1 MVLLPLIA
9 VLLLIGIAT
18 GSSWFALV
26 TSAMLT
32 AFYLAKTFSE
42 KWAESVQVERT
53 LSTHE
58 TEIGD
63 RVRVG
68 LKLTNRSGWLIP
80 WMLIEDLLPKRAMS
94 PPTSGL
100 QLGGT
105 TTKLLRLG
113 GKQQRIHTYDLLTL
127 RRGFYR
133 IGPTLVET
141 GDLLG
146 LHRKHRI
153 LAESDYLLVLPKL
166 VPLEGLEIAT
176 RRPMG
181 EMRVH
186 DRILEDPTQMVGIRA
201 YRAGDPLNRVH
212 WKATARTGTL
222 HSRVFQP
229 TSMQG
234 AMLVLDMHRDS
245 NPDRHEPVRTDLAVT
260 MAASIAHALYRMN
273 QPFGL
278 ITNGRDAAQRY
289 SFQDAS
295 GSFTDRAAIQSAAS
309 SERKLDRLRPIVHPA
324 GTGPELFLELHRT
337 LARLERTD
345 GLRLEDLIAETE
357 SRMARHLAMVFVLQG
372 VDESMALSLGLLRK
386 RGFSVSVILNR
397 HPLDSVEDAAAML
410 VAQRLPLYL
419 LPSEESIP
427 SVCTNLLLMR

>member
-9 VLLLIGIAT
+9 ALLLVGITT
-18 GSSWFALV
+18 GSSWFALA

-32 AFYLAKTFSE
+32 TFYLAKTFSE
-42 KWAESVQVERT
+42 KWADSVRVERT
-53 LSTHE
+53 LSTRE

-68 LKLTNRSGWLIP
+68 LKLTNRSGWRIP
-80 WMLIEDLLPKRAMS
+80 WLILEDLLPKRAMS
-94 PPTSGL
+94 PPASGL
-100 QLGGT
+100 QLGGA
-105 TTKLLRLG
+105 TTKLFCLG
-113 GKQQRIHTYDLLTL
+113 AKQQRIHTYDLLTL

-153 LAESDYLLVLPKL
+153 LAESDYLLVLPKI

-234 AMLVLDMHRDS
+234 AMLVLDMHRAT
-245 NPDRHEPVRTDLAVT
+245 NPDRNEPIRTDLAVT

-295 GSFTDRAAIQSAAS
+295 GSFADRAAIQSAAS
-309 SERKLDRLRPIVHPA
+309 SERNWIDFVPSSMRQGQAPSCFSSC
-324 GTGPELFLELHRT
+324 T
-337 LARLERTD
+337 ARSPGWNEPT
-345 GLRLEDLIAETE
+345 
-357 SRMARHLAMVFVLQG
+357 
-372 VDESMALSLGLLRK
+372 
-386 RGFSVSVILNR
+386 
-397 HPLDSVEDAAAML
+397 
-410 VAQRLPLYL
+410 
-419 LPSEESIP
+419 
-427 SVCTNLLLMR
+427 VCVWKI